1 MVRDVWLPPGNPG
14 CLEATE
20 FRPAFATILA
30 LARLGAL
37 VVRRAAALSKR
48 HAKNRARARVVEAE
62 RWPPVWP
69 LQGARAS
76 ARARR
81 HARMYSRACVRRDGH
96 LAVGVGSQVK
106 TASTPCLWTRR
117 THRDH
122 PCARAR
128 TCWPLSCDDVR
139 RAATTTPSLI
149 FGCSIE
155 CTALGQ
161 ARRYDTRRGS
171 RKRNSR
177 ARARSPFPTPL
188 LCADDD
194 RETGRDSGCRRAI
207 AARSTRTEAPSPVSG
222 TSPWVLGRHMWSQG
236 GAARSLSSLGTW
248 PARGCLEAPD
258 VEPRG
263 NQEVGAIFATYR
275 TRPCVIRHVILAT
288 WVSSTMPR
296 YAIAAPGPP
305 RSPWRP
311 SFWPVW
317 LPGGTRQPG
326 PAPVAPLARRVVRC
340 ETSLLFSRC

>member
-30 LARLGAL
+30 LARFGAL

-122 PCARAR
+122 PCARAFR
-128 TCWPLSCDDVR
+128 CVR
-139 RAATTTPSLI
+139 ARLGRRDARLKVCFARVRVRKEGGSPSRGG
-149 FGCSIE
+149 FTSSQRWRG
-155 CTALGQ
+155 
-161 ARRYDTRRGS
+161 ARRDL
-171 RKRNSR
+171 
-177 ARARSPFPTPL
+177 PT
-188 LCADDD
+188 
-194 RETGRDSGCRRAI
+194 
-207 AARSTRTEAPSPVSG
+207 
-222 TSPWVLGRHMWSQG
+222 
-236 GAARSLSSLGTW
+236 
-248 PARGCLEAPD
+248 
-258 VEPRG
+258 
-263 NQEVGAIFATYR
+263 
-275 TRPCVIRHVILAT
+275 
-288 WVSSTMPR
+288 
-296 YAIAAPGPP
+296 
-305 RSPWRP
+305 
-311 SFWPVW
+311 
-317 LPGGTRQPG
+317 LP
-326 PAPVAPLARRVVRC
+326 
-340 ETSLLFSRC
+340 